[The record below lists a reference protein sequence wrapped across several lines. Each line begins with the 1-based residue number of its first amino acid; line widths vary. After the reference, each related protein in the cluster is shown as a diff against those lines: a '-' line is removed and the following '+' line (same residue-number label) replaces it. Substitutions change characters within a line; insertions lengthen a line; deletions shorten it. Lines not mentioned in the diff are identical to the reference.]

1 MEATAMKRILAT
13 AVLAVG
19 LLTAPAVVLAGGP
32 PPSPHVPTA
41 NSVFARQWA
50 PKFAP
55 GVHGDLRGHR
65 PHVWVGHRGF
75 APSTVVIAPPVV
87 VAQPVW
93 VDAGWQWNGWQWV
106 WVPGYWS
113 W

>member
-1 MEATAMKRILAT
+1 MKRILAT
-13 AVLAVG
+13 ALLVAG
-19 LLTAPAVVLAGGP
+19 LFIAPAAALAGGNFG
-32 PPSPHVPTA
+32 PSPHVPVP
-41 NSVFARQWA
+41 NSVYARQWS

-55 GVHGDLRGHR
+55 GHPQFVHRH
-65 PHVWVGHRGF
+65 F
-75 APSTVVIAPPVV
+75 APRVFAPGTVIVAPPVIV
-87 VAQPVW
+87 APQVAAQPVW